1 MMVAAQ
7 FLGERHVEP
16 LSGRGVLA
24 VAVEQHL
31 AGEHVVPHARRIA
44 VAGLEPFHHVGD
56 IGCELVQ
63 IAVQHVDIGAVVQR
77 AVVFGLPKIVVDFH
91 MAAIVAQQ
99 PAAAFGR
106 HGCGDVHVDVV
117 IGFFIVIAGGA

>member
-1 MMVAAQ
+1 
-7 FLGERHVEP
+7 L
-16 LSGRGVLA
+16 LA
-24 VAVEQHL
+24 WN
-31 AGEHVVPHARRIA
+31 
-44 VAGLEPFHHVGD
+44 HVGD

-117 IGFFIVIAGGA
+117 IGFFIVVAGGVTHPT